1 MKPNIIYLLSLFLAT
16 FSFAD
21 SKYQGKYL
29 CNKSQVLEI
38 TQRSLYIGNA
48 TFEYYQS
55 MKRPVGIIDVFLKGN
70 EMASMTPQPNWSGHY
85 SLNIR
90 NLKNK
95 NEKPYIA
102 DCTKVK

>member
-1 MKPNIIYLLSLFLAT
+1 MKQHKVYFLSLLIAT
-16 FSFAD
+16 LSFAD
-21 SKYQGKYL
+21 SEYQGKYL
-29 CNKSQVLEI
+29 CNKSQILEI
-38 TQRSLYIGNA
+38 KQRSLYIGNT

-70 EMASMTPQPNWSGHY
+70 EMASMTPQPSWSGHY

-95 NEKPYIA
+95 NEKPYVA